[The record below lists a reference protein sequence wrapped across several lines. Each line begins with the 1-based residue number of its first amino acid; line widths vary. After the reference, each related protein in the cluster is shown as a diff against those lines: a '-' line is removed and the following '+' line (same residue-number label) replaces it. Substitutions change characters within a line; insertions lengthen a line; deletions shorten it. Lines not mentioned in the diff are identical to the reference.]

1 MNKLKLEPT
10 AALVMVWALPLYE
23 KGAVC
28 DFVRQLDLSS
38 GAELFCRCQ
47 AACNW
52 YGEVIR
58 NRKHFIHNQI
68 VEHLKADGLIQIVL
82 LAAGKSP
89 LGLELLLQCSSKIS
103 AIFEVDITGM
113 AEKETAY
120 QRTAPEVANRLKCIT
135 ADIASQSLRKSSG
148 KRDVATILLRSLS
161 WRASATTYPRKP

>member
-10 AALVMVWALPLYE
+10 AALVMVWALPPYE
-23 KGAVC
+23 TGPVG

-38 GAELFCRCQ
+38 GEELFYRCQ

-58 NRKHFIHNQI
+58 NRKHFILNQI

-103 AIFEVDITGM
+103 AIFEVYITGM
-113 AEKETAY
+113 VEKEALY
-120 QRTAPEVANRLKCIT
+120 QRIAPEVG
-135 ADIASQSLRKSSG
+135 S
-148 KRDVATILLRSLS
+148 
-161 WRASATTYPRKP
+161 